1 MKKSLV
7 LSLVF
12 LSTALMLTAGLGV
25 TITRIEGK
33 IEAIDSA
40 NLQIIV
46 DGNIVQATP
55 NTLIRMKDT
64 PISFDDLKVGMTV
77 RVCGILDGNVLK
89 AHTITVKY
97 LGK

>member
-1 MKKSLV
+1 MKKSVV

-12 LSTALMLTAGLGV
+12 LAVASMLTASSGV
-25 TITRIEGK
+25 TITRIEGQ
-33 IEAIDSA
+33 IAAIDSV

-46 DGNIVQATP
+46 NGIIVQATP

-64 PISFDDLKVGMTV
+64 PITFADLKVGMTV
-77 RVCGILDGNVLK
+77 RACGILDGNVLK

>member
-1 MKKSLV
+1 MKKTLV

-12 LSTALMLTAGLGV
+12 LAVVSMLTASSGV
-25 TITRIEGK
+25 TITRIEGL
-33 IEAIDSA
+33 ITAIDSA

-46 DGNIVQATP
+46 GTTAVQVTP
-55 NTLIRMKDT
+55 TTIIRIKDI
-64 PISFDDLKVGMTV
+64 PITFADLKLGMTV
-77 RVCGILDGNVLK
+77 RVCGIFDGNVLK

>member
-1 MKKSLV
+1 MKKSLI
-7 LSLVF
+7 LSLIF
-12 LSTALMLTAGLGV
+12 LSTALMLTAGSGV

-40 NLQIIV
+40 NLQLIV
-46 DGNIVQATP
+46 NGTIVQATP
-55 NTLIRMKDT
+55 ETLIRMKDM
-64 PISFDDLKVGMTV
+64 PISFNDLKVGMTV

-89 AHTITVKY
+89 AHAITVKY

>member
-12 LSTALMLTAGLGV
+12 LAVVSMLTASSGV

-33 IEAIDSA
+33 IAAIDSA
-40 NLQIIV
+40 NLQLIV
-46 DGNIVQATP
+46 NGIIVQATP
-55 NTLIRMKDT
+55 TTIIRIKDI
-64 PISFDDLKVGMTV
+64 PITFADLKVGMTV
-77 RVCGILDGNVLK
+77 RVCGIFDGTVLK

>member
-1 MKKSLV
+1 MKKFLV

-12 LSTALMLTAGLGV
+12 LSTALMLTAGSGV

-46 DGNIVQATP
+46 NGTIVQATP
-55 NTLIRMKDT
+55 ETLIRMKDM

-77 RVCGILDGNVLK
+77 RVCGISDGNVLK
-89 AHTITVKY
+89 AHAITVKY